1 MTWLI
6 EAIITIAAA
15 AVVLAAVLLYL
26 RGTDEY
32 DRWR

>member
-1 MTWLI
+1 MIWLI

-15 AVVLAAVLLYL
+15 ALVVTAIMLYL
-26 RGTDEY
+26 RGTDDY